1 MSDYTPP
8 TLVIPT
14 PGGNPG
20 DGSLNGDLTTQAN
33 TTTPQVVGTGFTS
46 TNGLGTDSSAITTT
60 GTSGAIM
67 GMYIEDGYPI
77 CDIEGKP
84 SPSSTQGLKFRLDLR
99 GGNGSALPGM
109 PTSAAVQWYIMGA
122 VNQFSKFVSI
132 ACDNEGNFGSNGK
145 YLCYAGIATAGMGIP
160 PLYGDDARTGLTAVD
175 SAAKTLY
182 TTTAA
187 GQLYRLMGR
196 ILATAGTS
204 PSATYTIKWT
214 EGGATITKTL
224 TISALD
230 SDSDLSILIQPDNG
244 TDITAQLTAISGTG
258 TTVNVAATVEQ
269 MA

>member
-20 DGSLNGDLTTQAN
+20 DGSLSGALTVLKGENPTSLTPVINVSKSILPFMKYDGSSYVFFDKLGNEIFYLSNSTITFLLN
-33 TTTPQVVGTGFTS
+33 TNFQGTMYYNS
-46 TNGLGTDSSAITTT
+46 TRTT
-60 GTSGAIM
+60 GT
-67 GMYIEDGYPI
+67 
-77 CDIEGKP
+77 
-84 SPSSTQGLKFRLDLR
+84 
-99 GGNGSALPGM
+99 
-109 PTSAAVQWYIMGA
+109 
-122 VNQFSKFVSI
+122 
-132 ACDNEGNFGSNGK
+132 
-145 YLCYAGIATAGMGIP
+145 GIP
-160 PLYGDDARTGLTAVD
+160 FIFGKDKRTGLTAAD
-175 SAAKTLY
+175 ASATTLY

-214 EGGATITKTL
+214 EGGVVITKTL

-230 SDSDLSILIQPDNG
+230 SDSDLSILIQPDNA
-244 TDITAQLTAISGTG
+244 TAITAQLTAISGTG

>member
-1 MSDYTPP
+1 MSSDYTPP
-8 TLVIPT
+8 NLVKPT

-20 DGSLNGDLTTQAN
+20 DGTLNGDLTVNGGTLDGGASPTQDFYVSAPV
-33 TTTPQVVGTGFTS
+33 THTLYLGVGAGKAV
-46 TNGLGTDSSAITTT
+46 GLGKITYVDGVTT
-60 GTSGAIM
+60 VGR
-67 GMYIEDGYPI
+67 
-77 CDIEGKP
+77 
-84 SPSSTQGLKFRLDLR
+84 GL
-99 GGNGSALPGM
+99 AP
-109 PTSAAVQWYIMGA
+109 
-122 VNQFSKFVSI
+122 
-132 ACDNEGNFGSNGK
+132 
-145 YLCYAGIATAGMGIP
+145 LC
-160 PLYGDDARTGLTAVD
+160 GDDARTGLTAAD
-175 SAAKTLY
+175 ASATTLY

-244 TDITAQLTAISGTG
+244 TTITAQLTAISGTG

-269 MA
+269 MS

>member
-1 MSDYTPP
+1 M
-8 TLVIPT
+8 I
-14 PGGNPG
+14 
-20 DGSLNGDLTTQAN
+20 
-33 TTTPQVVGTGFTS
+33 TG
-46 TNGLGTDSSAITTT
+46 
-60 GTSGAIM
+60 
-67 GMYIEDGYPI
+67 Y
-77 CDIEGKP
+77 
-84 SPSSTQGLKFRLDLR
+84 
-99 GGNGSALPGM
+99 
-109 PTSAAVQWYIMGA
+109 
-122 VNQFSKFVSI
+122 
-132 ACDNEGNFGSNGK
+132 DN
-145 YLCYAGIATAGMGIP
+145 IATVGKGLP
-160 PLYGDDARTGLTAVD
+160 PIYGLDNRTGLTAAD

-244 TDITAQLTAISGTG
+244 TAITAQLTAISGTG
-258 TTVNVAATVEQ
+258 TTVNVAATVAQ

>member
-14 PGGNPG
+14 PGGNAG
-20 DGSLNGDLTTQAN
+20 DGSLKGTLTVQAN
-33 TTTPQVVGTGFTS
+33 AAPTSNQTYLMVTSSKRTIIYTDGATGLLFDGSGFSYLRLATVAIKIDKS
-46 TNGLGTDSSAITTT
+46 ISSYNGV
-60 GTSGAIM
+60 GTSGL
-67 GMYIEDGYPI
+67 G
-77 CDIEGKP
+77 
-84 SPSSTQGLKFRLDLR
+84 
-99 GGNGSALPGM
+99 
-109 PTSAAVQWYIMGA
+109 V
-122 VNQFSKFVSI
+122 
-132 ACDNEGNFGSNGK
+132 
-145 YLCYAGIATAGMGIP
+145 P

-175 SAAKTLY
+175 ASAKTLY
-182 TTTAA
+182 TTNAA

-230 SDSDLSILIQPDNG
+230 ADSDLSILIQPDNG
-244 TDITAQLTAISGTG
+244 TAITAQLTAISGTG